1 MFRFNVQ
8 DEHEK
13 TIIHF
18 DGDLDIEATEVIE
31 DELMNEISQTSGLV
45 EFDFT
50 NIDFVDSSGIG
61 LLITLISV
69 LKDSEKKPTITN
81 INEDVKVVFELLQLQ
96 EILGEEVVI
105 V

>member
-13 TIIHF
+13 TVIHF

-31 DELMNEISQTSGLV
+31 GELMNEITHTSELV
-45 EFDFT
+45 ELNFK

-81 INEDVKVVFELLQLQ
+81 INEDVKVVFELLQLE
-96 EILGEEVVI
+96 EILGKDVVN

>member
-1 MFRFNVQ
+1 MFRFYIKE
-8 DEHEK
+8 EHEK
-13 TIIHF
+13 TIVHL

-31 DELMNEISQTSGLV
+31 GELMNEISQTSGLV

-61 LLITLISV
+61 LLITLITE
-69 LKDSEKKPTITN
+69 LKDADRKPTIKN